1 MKHQIVI
8 EIFSEGL
15 KELAVSD
22 PSLLQ
27 FETPNNPEHGD
38 LSTNIAMKLAKQL
51 KKKPLDIAN
60 ELIEILSYDSRQ
72 IHSIKAINPG
82 FINIKFTNQYFLDCF
97 KELAQKGTEI
107 GRLNIGKNK
116 KVNIEFLSANP
127 TGLLHLGHGR
137 NAAIGDTIAN
147 ILQWC
152 GYEVTREYYFN
163 NAGNQMNNLAKSIY
177 ARHRQ
182 LLGELDF
189 PFPEDGYFG
198 DYIKDIAQNIIE
210 NHKDRFKENTAE
222 NLNEIRKIG
231 EKYCFDKI
239 IATSKHLGVHHDVY
253 FNEDSLYSSGE
264 TQDTIKALK
273 EKGLIYEKDSASW
286 LSYTKLGMKED
297 RVIIKSSGEPTYRLP
312 DIAYHLNKLKRGF
325 DIIID
330 VLGSDHIA
338 SAPDVIRAVEAL
350 GYDSSKIKILF
361 YQFVTLTEAGEQVKM
376 SKRSGKSY
384 TLDELLEE
392 VGADV
397 VRFFLLMRASTTH
410 LEFDLA
416 LAKEQSEKN
425 PVFYL
430 QYAHARICSILANAQ
445 EKGMEIDPKPDYS
458 NLQTKEE
465 LALIKEILNFE
476 DKMELAASKLETNIL
491 TEYLR
496 NLAALFHQFYHNC
509 RIIDADAQLFQAR
522 INLALTT
529 KNILFNGLKIL
540 GISAPEKM

>member
-15 KELAVSD
+15 KKLAVSD
-22 PSLLQ
+22 LSLLQ

-60 ELIEILSYDSRQ
+60 ELIQILSFDSRQ

-82 FINIKFTNQYFLDCF
+82 FINIKFTKQYFLDCF

-152 GYEVTREYYFN
+152 GYQVTREYYFN

-182 LLGELDF
+182 LLGEQDF

-210 NHKDRFKENTAE
+210 KHKDRFKENTAE

-273 EKGLIYEKDSASW
+273 EKGLIYEKDGASW

-350 GYDSSKIKILF
+350 AYDSSKIKILF
-361 YQFVTLTEAGEQVKM
+361 YQFITLIVTGE
-376 SKRSGKSY
+376 
-384 TLDELLEE
+384 
-392 VGADV
+392 
-397 VRFFLLMRASTTH
+397 
-410 LEFDLA
+410 
-416 LAKEQSEKN
+416 
-425 PVFYL
+425 
-430 QYAHARICSILANAQ
+430 
-445 EKGMEIDPKPDYS
+445 
-458 NLQTKEE
+458 
-465 LALIKEILNFE
+465 LI
-476 DKMELAASKLETNIL
+476 
-491 TEYLR
+491 
-496 NLAALFHQFYHNC
+496 
-509 RIIDADAQLFQAR
+509 
-522 INLALTT
+522 
-529 KNILFNGLKIL
+529 
-540 GISAPEKM
+540 